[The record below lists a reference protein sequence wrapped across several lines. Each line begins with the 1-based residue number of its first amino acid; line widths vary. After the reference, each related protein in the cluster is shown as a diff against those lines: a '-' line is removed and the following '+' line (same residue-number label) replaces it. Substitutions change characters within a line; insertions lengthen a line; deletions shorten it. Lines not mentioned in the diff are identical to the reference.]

1 MVQQRSHTTY
11 GRNLTGVYTD
21 MPMPRGTQ
29 CFLQELTRNGHSVW
43 TELSF
48 LSQIFGLFDYFIT
61 LWE

>member
-11 GRNLTGVYTD
+11 GRNLSGVYTD

-29 CFLQELTRNGHSVW
+29 GLLQEPTRNGHSVW

-48 LSQIFGLFDYFIT
+48 LGQTFQSV
-61 LWE
+61 